1 MHRMDINCS
10 NWRPAPNTPCVL
22 MFSGG
27 RDSTL
32 AALRLSAAGFAPI
45 LVTVSSGH
53 LYGIEAVRK
62 RLGELKRLLP
72 SNVEWIHVRQPTDLL
87 GRLRF
92 TSRTCL
98 PCQHAYVVVA
108 AAIAQK
114 YGAKYLAMGYA
125 SYQGGWPE
133 QTPPATK
140 LLKAALGEAN
150 LSLALPCYDLTT
162 KQAAIDLL
170 TKHGIANTS
179 LEQKCLQQVNNVTL
193 DEVTLGAELE
203 IWGAA
208 LRQSLHNLVSVKL
221 ELIEKNTLGGI

>member
-1 MHRMDINCS
+1 MHRMDINFS
-10 NWRPAPNTPCVL
+10 KWRPIPNTPCIL

-32 AALRLSAAGFAPI
+32 AALRLQEAGFALI

-72 SNVEWIHVRQPTDLL
+72 NNTAWIHVRQPTDLL

-92 TSRTCL
+92 TSKTCL

-108 AAIAQK
+108 AAIAQE

-125 SYQGGWPE
+125 SYQSGWPE
-133 QTPPATK
+133 QTPSATK
-140 LLKAALGEAN
+140 LLKAALSEAS
-150 LSLALPCYDLTT
+150 LSLVLPCYDLTT

-179 LEQKCLQQVNNVTL
+179 LEQKCLRQVNNITL
-193 DEVTLGAELE
+193 DEAALGAELE

-208 LRQSLHNLVSVKL
+208 LRQSLHSASSVKL
-221 ELIEKNTLGGI
+221 EVVEKNTLGGI